1 MRFDLTC
8 TARKN
13 GQIQTIELLNFEAES
28 RIAAEVRGKYEF
40 HFQYPD
46 LMLVKIRAALS
57 KKRIDDERRHAA
69 EDAREEKSL
78 WHFDKETGEAFELR

>member
-1 MRFDLTC
+1 MKFDLTC
-8 TARKN
+8 TAMKN
-13 GQIQTIELLNFEAES
+13 GKAQTIELLDFEAES

-40 HFQYPD
+40 RFQHPD
-46 LMLVKIRAALS
+46 LMLVKIRASLS

-78 WHFDKETGEAFELR
+78 WHFDKETGEAIELR